1 MFGEQPLQLISN
13 FILFMKDTLEKI
25 KSYAVGVTG
34 VLLSFIGLL
43 VIAQV
48 VFGESAPIN
57 VIGNLQSIVDGF
69 VGSGASLA
77 GVITLLLVVALLG
90 QCQSKK

>member
-1 MFGEQPLQLISN
+1 MN
-13 FILFMKDTLEKI
+13 NTLTTI
-25 KSYAVGVTG
+25 KSYAWGVTS

-57 VIGNLQSIVDGF
+57 VIGNLQNIVNGF

-77 GVITLLLVVALLG
+77 GVITLLLVVALL
-90 QCQSKK
+90 QQQKK